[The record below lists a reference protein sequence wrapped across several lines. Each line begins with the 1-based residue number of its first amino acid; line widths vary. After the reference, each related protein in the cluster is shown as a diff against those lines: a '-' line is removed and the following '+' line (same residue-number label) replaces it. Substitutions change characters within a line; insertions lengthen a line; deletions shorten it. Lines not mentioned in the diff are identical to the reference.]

1 LSQQVQK
8 RAMEVIR
15 GLENLSYEEGLRELG
30 FFSPERG
37 RPGWMGPGQPDL
49 VGGNQPTAGGWNY
62 MGFKVPSNLNHSYNS
77 SIHSIHSYGC
87 Q

>member
-1 LSQQVQK
+1 
-8 RAMEVIR
+8 MEVIR

-49 VGGNQPTAGGWNY
+49 VGGNQPTAGGWN
-62 MGFKVPSNLNHSYNS
+62 
-77 SIHSIHSYGC
+77 
-87 Q
+87 